1 MQVCWKEGT
10 LPSGV
15 CTLSDK
21 GRLNDKQQQLLVWRV
36 LSRDTWA
43 ELDALSGLLMG
54 EVFRAGS
61 STWQARDPPVAT
73 AGALSR
79 NTQNRYVEEK
89 GPPGWRA
96 QGWASKAWGGGRP
109 QDRTGG
115 VWGQADPGGPVSTPA
130 CVHFR
135 CPSSCRS
142 LLQLLTVSH
151 LDVAT
156 ILVPPCV
163 VWVVSHTN

>member
-1 MQVCWKEGT
+1 M
-10 LPSGV
+10 
-15 CTLSDK
+15 SDK
-21 GRLNDKQQQLLVWRV
+21 GWLNDKQQQPLVRRV

-43 ELDALSGLLMG
+43 ELEVLSGLLMG
-54 EVFRAGS
+54 EDFWAGS
-61 STWQARDPPVAT
+61 STWQARDPPIAT

-79 NTQNRYVEEK
+79 NTKNRYLEEK
-89 GPPGWRA
+89 GPSGWKA
-96 QGWASKAWGGGRP
+96 QGCASKAWGGGRP

-115 VWGQADPGGPVSTPA
+115 AWGQADPGGPVSTQA

-135 CPSSCRS
+135 CPSSCHS
-142 LLQLLTVSH
+142 LLQLLTVSY

-163 VWVVSHTN
+163 V